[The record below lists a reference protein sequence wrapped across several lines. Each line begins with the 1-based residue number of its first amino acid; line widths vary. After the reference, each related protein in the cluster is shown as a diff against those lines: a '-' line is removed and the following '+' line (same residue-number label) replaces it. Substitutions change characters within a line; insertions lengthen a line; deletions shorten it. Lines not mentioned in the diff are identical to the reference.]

1 MKKKIQSKKKKNNL
15 NWTESDLSNF
25 RYYVGADFIDQLQS
39 SFNSLGITQRTFAK
53 NLSLTESRISQVF
66 NNPGNL
72 TLDTMI
78 KWSRAAGLK
87 TGVVLYNDHDQ
98 KNLRGPIS
106 GSIFVECWKQAGAPI
121 MFPETTYQNAVHKT
135 NSFDERIKRLEK
147 TAEMI
152 EKFLGEKIE
161 AASSYFSNVTRG
173 GSCMTKPNEKNEV
186 NSLEK
191 LRDQEAEAHYK
202 KSGHVPTEWAVMN
215 FHAGWDSR
223 DKLAKEA
230 LDADAKASEK

>member
-173 GSCMTKPNEKNEV
+173 GSCMTK
-186 NSLEK
+186 LEK
-191 LRDQEAEAHYK
+191 LRDQEANKYINNCDNESGSFLQNQLEAIRK
-202 KSGHVPTEWAVMN
+202 KA
-215 FHAGWDSR
+215 FKAGWNAR

>member
-173 GSCMTKPNEKNEV
+173 GSCMTKLEKNG
-186 NSLEK
+186 EK
-191 LRDQEAEAHYK
+191 
-202 KSGHVPTEWAVMN
+202 
-215 FHAGWDSR
+215 
-223 DKLAKEA
+223 
-230 LDADAKASEK
+230 